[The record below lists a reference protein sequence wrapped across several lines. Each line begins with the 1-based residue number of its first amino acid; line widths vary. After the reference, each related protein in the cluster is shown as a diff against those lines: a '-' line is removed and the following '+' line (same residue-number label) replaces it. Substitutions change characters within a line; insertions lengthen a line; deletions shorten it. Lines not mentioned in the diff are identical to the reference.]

1 MKLPGTLKRVAG
13 WGLPALIVV
22 AVVFVWVKGHSSG
35 LIALTSKDAGRLI
48 QKLVQ
53 TRPVVAAGKED
64 VQPYVIQGLPE
75 VVTGLTP
82 KGWEI
87 FDEVKQFTPESL
99 YEQINGRAE
108 FFLAYDVIRMTFA
121 SFINSAD
128 TGKFIDLSVYDMGTP
143 TNAFGVFS
151 AERSQGEPPLDLG
164 RAGYRSYTNYY
175 IWKGQYYI
183 RIIAS
188 HTTGDFQ
195 RIGMDLA
202 QKMTDFLPDSGE
214 PVWGLTALP
223 QADMVPGSVQYFK
236 VDAMGLDFMRNT
248 FMAQYRKGASIVTAF
263 LSRRDSKKYAEATVD
278 LYAEYAKQYGKGVA
292 HLTSDDVKLI
302 SCDMGGSYDVVFRKG
317 RQVGGV
323 LSVESQS
330 LAVQAATDFWRQL
343 R

>member
-1 MKLPGTLKRVAG
+1 MKLPGTLKRVTG
-13 WGLPALIVV
+13 WSLPALIFLLVV
-22 AVVFVWVKGHSSG
+22 CIKGQPGRLIELAPEKAV
-35 LIALTSKDAGRLI
+35 RLI

-53 TRPVVAAGKED
+53 TRPVVAAGKEN
-64 VQPYVIQGLPE
+64 VQPYLIQGLSG
-75 VVTGLTP
+75 VIAGLTP

-87 FDEVKQFTPESL
+87 FDKVKQFTPESL
-99 YEQINGRAE
+99 YEQIDGRAE
-108 FFLAYDVIRMTFA
+108 FFLAYDVIGMTFA

-151 AERSQGEPPLDLG
+151 AERLQGEPPLDLG

-183 RIIAS
+183 KIIAS
-188 HTTGDFQ
+188 HTTGEFL

-223 QADMVPGSVQYFK
+223 QADLVPGSVQYFK

-248 FMAQYRKGASIVTAF
+248 FTARYRKGASIVTAF
-263 LSRRDSKKYAEATVD
+263 LSRRDSTESARATLD
-278 LYAEYAKQYGKGVA
+278 QYAEYAKQYGKGVA

-302 SCDMGGSYDVVFRKG
+302 SCDMGGSYDVVFQKG

-323 LSVESQS
+323 LSVESRS
-330 LAVQAATDFWRQL
+330 LAVRMATDLWRQL

>member
-1 MKLPGTLKRVAG
+1 MKSPGTLKRAAG
-13 WGLPALIVV
+13 WSLPALIFVV
-22 AVVFVWVKGHSSG
+22 LVCMKGHSSG
-35 LIALTSKDAGRLI
+35 LIELTSKDAVRLI

-53 TRPVVAAGKED
+53 TRPVVAAGKEY
-64 VQPYVIQGLPE
+64 VQPSVLQDLQE
-75 VVTGLTP
+75 VVAGLTP

-99 YEQINGRAE
+99 YEQIDGRAE

-151 AERSQGEPPLDLG
+151 AERSQGEPPLALG

-188 HTTGDFQ
+188 HTTGEFL

-202 QKMTDFLPDSGE
+202 QKMTDFLQDSGE

-223 QADMVPGSVQYFK
+223 QADLVTGSVQYFK

-248 FMAQYRKGASIVTAF
+248 FTAQYQKGAAIVTAF
-263 LSRRDSKKYAEATVD
+263 LSRRDSKESAETTVD
-278 LYAEYAKQYGKGVA
+278 QYAEYAKQYGKGVA

-302 SCDMGGSYDVVFRKG
+302 SCDMGGSYDVVFQKG

-330 LAVQAATDFWRQL
+330 LAVQVATDLWRQL